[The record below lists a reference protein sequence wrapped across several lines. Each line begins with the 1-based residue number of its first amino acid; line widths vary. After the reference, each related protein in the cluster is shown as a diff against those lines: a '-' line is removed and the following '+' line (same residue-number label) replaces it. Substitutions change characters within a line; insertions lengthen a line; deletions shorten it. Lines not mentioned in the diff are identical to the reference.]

1 MITGPHFYEGLP
13 LQSLAY
19 RYPLLLVCW
28 RQRLHCSSRLFCI
41 VNISSEQ
48 CVQLFVLFNLAL
60 KKCSMDKFQVSVTD
74 PAEWEGSSAGAM
86 KGENCLYP
94 FFLKFWFLHIS
105 ISQDPGG
112 MTPASVFHRKQ
123 RRSHAALTWSEK
135 PTEKLL
141 NTVDRK
147 PVGSGIDY
155 GLSDATVAMSR

>member
-1 MITGPHFYEGLP
+1 MHAHRMITGPHFYEGLP

-74 PAEWEGSSAGAM
+74 PAEWEGSSAGAV

-94 FFLKFWFLHIS
+94 FFLNFDFYTFPFRRTPEAWHLPLSFTGSNAGHTQLS
-105 ISQDPGG
+105 PG
-112 MTPASVFHRKQ
+112 Q
-123 RRSHAALTWSEK
+123 RNPLRNSWIRWTGNL
-135 PTEKLL
+135 
-141 NTVDRK
+141 
-147 PVGSGIDY
+147 
-155 GLSDATVAMSR
+155 